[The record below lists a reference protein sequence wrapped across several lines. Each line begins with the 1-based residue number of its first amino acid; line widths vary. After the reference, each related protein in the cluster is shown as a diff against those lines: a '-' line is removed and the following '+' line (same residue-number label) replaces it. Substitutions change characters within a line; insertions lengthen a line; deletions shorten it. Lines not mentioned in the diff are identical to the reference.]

1 MKSWTQKIAF
11 VFSLVLLVLSCKK
24 EVINAHGITYTDAIG
39 NNIGAV
45 DASDWRFD
53 DSWSSKEQ
61 ALFNFADTVNT
72 TGLLQ
77 ADNNFAIAY
86 PNPASNAINFH
97 FSTNRSTLV
106 KWVITDEKLNPLLK
120 NYFIISS
127 NYGFAVD
134 LTSGGFSSG
143 NYYRLYYALYS
154 QGGVLYKRGHGD
166 FKKN

>member
-1 MKSWTQKIAF
+1 MKRLVQKILF
-11 VFSLVLLVLSCKK
+11 TFSLVLFVLSCKK

-53 DSWSSKEQ
+53 DSWNSKEQ

-72 TGLLQ
+72 NGLLQ
-77 ADNNFAIAY
+77 SDNNFAIAY
-86 PNPASNAINFH
+86 PNPATTVINFH
-97 FSTNRSTLV
+97 FSSNRSTLV

-127 NYGFAVD
+127 NYGFAAD
-134 LTSGGFSSG
+134 LTTGGFSSG
-143 NYYRLYYALYS
+143 EFYRIYYAFYS
-154 QGGVLYKRGHGD
+154 QGGVLYRRGHGD